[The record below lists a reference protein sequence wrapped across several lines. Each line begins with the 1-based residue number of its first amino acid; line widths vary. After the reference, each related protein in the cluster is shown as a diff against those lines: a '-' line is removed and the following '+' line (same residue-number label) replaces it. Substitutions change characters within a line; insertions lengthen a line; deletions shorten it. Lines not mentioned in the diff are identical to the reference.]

1 MNISEAESVVLVLV
15 GVVVVVVD
23 VDVEAA
29 TTISMTSIEP
39 VAWLAERAELRH
51 ATDKAL
57 ENVVSVLVVMLE
69 AV

>member
-29 TTISMTSIEP
+29 TTISITTIEP
-39 VAWLAERAELRH
+39 VAVLVERAELRH
-51 ATDKAL
+51 DTDKTL